1 MTFKLS
7 KEQAIKEIL
16 KSGKDSTYFVN
27 NFCRIPH
34 AIHGLIRFDT
44 YPFQDDLL
52 RNFENHRYNIV
63 LKARQMGISTIVAS
77 YIVWLVLFHKHK
89 NILVIATQLKT
100 ATNLVR
106 KVKEM
111 VKNLPDWMQ
120 IASMTVDNRTSFEL
134 SNGSV
139 VKASSTS
146 EDAGRSEAL
155 SLLVIDEAAHVEG
168 LDDLWTGLYPTIST
182 GGRCIALSTPNG
194 VGNWFHET
202 YINSIEGVNMFVPT
216 NLPWDEHPDRDQEW
230 FENETKNMSKR
241 KIAQEYECNFNA
253 SGETVIHPDDI
264 MRIEKICC
272 EPKYKTGYDRN
283 YWIWEEYKPE
293 KKYLLVA
300 DVARGDGA
308 DFSVYHIINI
318 TDMEVVA
325 EYKGK
330 PNIDDFSTILYT
342 AGHEYGNCL
351 LVVENNNIGYSVLEK
366 LIDLDYPNLYYSV
379 KGTHEYLDQVQ
390 AIGNNSAIAGF
401 TTSMKTR
408 PLIIAKLEEFVR
420 NNILKIQ
427 SGRLL
432 NELKTFIWRNGKPQ
446 AMKGYNDDLVMA
458 MAIACWV
465 RDTAIIANK
474 RNEEYQR
481 AMLDSMVYTN
491 TKFNTQMKGQRG
503 YNSSQSVWDQ
513 KKDPLTK
520 HKKNMDKFP
529 WIYKG

>member
-1 MTFKLS
+1 
-7 KEQAIKEIL
+7 
-16 KSGKDSTYFVN
+16 
-27 NFCRIPH
+27 
-34 AIHGLIRFDT
+34 
-44 YPFQDDLL
+44 
-52 RNFENHRYNIV
+52 
-63 LKARQMGISTIVAS
+63 
-77 YIVWLVLFHKHK
+77 
-89 NILVIATQLKT
+89 
-100 ATNLVR
+100 
-106 KVKEM
+106 
-111 VKNLPDWMQ
+111 
-120 IASMTVDNRTSFEL
+120 
-134 SNGSV
+134 
-139 VKASSTS
+139 
-146 EDAGRSEAL
+146 
-155 SLLVIDEAAHVEG
+155 
-168 LDDLWTGLYPTIST
+168 
-182 GGRCIALSTPNG
+182 
-194 VGNWFHET
+194 
-202 YINSIEGVNMFVPT
+202 
-216 NLPWDEHPDRDQEW
+216 
-230 FENETKNMSKR
+230 
-241 KIAQEYECNFNA
+241 
-253 SGETVIHPDDI
+253 
-264 MRIEKICC
+264 
-272 EPKYKTGYDRN
+272 
-283 YWIWEEYKPE
+283 
-293 KKYLLVA
+293 LLVA

-503 YNSSQSVWDQ
+503 YNSRQSVWDQ

-520 HKKNMDKFP
+520 HKKNMDEFP